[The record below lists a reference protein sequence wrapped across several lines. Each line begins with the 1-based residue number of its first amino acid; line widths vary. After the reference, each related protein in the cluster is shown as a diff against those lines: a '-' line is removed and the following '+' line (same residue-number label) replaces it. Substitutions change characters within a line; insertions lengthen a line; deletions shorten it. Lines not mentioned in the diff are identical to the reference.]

1 MTNYAKTYLF
11 VIIVVITL
19 KQEVSK
25 NYWCLFLVLPICFTN
40 LCPKLPGFLGGRG
53 S

>member
-1 MTNYAKTYLF
+1 MTTYAKTYLF

-25 NYWCLFLVLPICFTN
+25 NYWFLFLVLSICFTN